1 MTNDASPAVT
11 DARIVVDRRFLWR
24 VSFIAG
30 LGGLLYGYDIGII
43 AAALVFVHKTFKP
56 SESTESFVVSIFLV
70 GSMLGSFCGGMI
82 ADRIG
87 RRSTLLWWGTIF
99 IAGSLLAALAPEV
112 FSLMAARALLGVAI
126 GFTSVTAPVFVSE
139 LAPPQSRGTLIG
151 CYQLALVIGIAIAN
165 LVGYLLADA
174 QAWRLMFGLGAAP
187 AALFTLLVLVLPES
201 PRWLCARGF
210 YDRAEAVLETYT
222 NPAGVA
228 KLLKEIRSALLDRIE
243 TRWSALFTRGV
254 RRSLF
259 IGSGFLILLAVTGIN
274 AVIYFG
280 PKIFSL
286 AGVSNDK
293 GAILLQLLITSLN
306 VAATVVGLFF
316 VDRVGR
322 KPLLYAGVS
331 GMTISLFLLAGA
343 FARQDAFGPTLGPV
357 VIGCL
362 SLYITCYA
370 FSMGPIAWILA
381 SEVFPLPIR
390 GRGIAAASLSFSV
403 ANFLVAQ
410 TFLPLVNRA
419 GSSATFGTYGFFCIV
434 TLVFVRFVVPETKG
448 IELESISKRPA
459 EPAGFAVETNG
470 S

>member
-1 MTNDASPAVT
+1 MGDGQ
-11 DARIVVDRRFLWR
+11 IVINRSFLWR

-43 AAALVFVHKTFKP
+43 AAALVFVHKAFHP
-56 SESTESFVVSIFLV
+56 SESAESFVVSIFLI

-87 RRSTLLWWGTIF
+87 RRSTLLWGGTIF

-112 FSLMAARALLGVAI
+112 YSLMAARELLGVAI

-151 CYQLALVIGIAIAN
+151 FYQLALVIGIAVAN

-174 QAWRLMFGLGAAP
+174 HAWRLMFGLGAAP
-187 AALFTLLVLVLPES
+187 AALFTVLVLALPES
-201 PRWLCARGF
+201 PRWLCARGSF
-210 YDRAEAVLETYT
+210 GEAEAVLRTYT
-222 NPAGVA
+222 SPAGVA
-228 KLLKEIRSALLDRIE
+228 MLLEEIRAALRDRVE
-243 TRWSALFTRGV
+243 TRWSALFTRAV
-254 RRSLF
+254 RRSLY

-286 AGVSNDK
+286 AGISNDK
-293 GAILLQLLITSLN
+293 GAIFLQLLITTVN
-306 VAATVVGLFF
+306 VAATVIGLFF

-343 FARQDAFGPTLGPV
+343 FAKQDAFGPTLGAV
-357 VIGCL
+357 AIGCL
-362 SLYITCYA
+362 TLYITCYA

-410 TFLPLVNRA
+410 TFLPLVNNA
-419 GSSATFGTYGFFCIV
+419 GSSATFATYGFFCVV

-448 IELESISKRPA
+448 IALESISTRSA
-459 EPAGFAVETNG
+459 EPAGFAANTNAN
-470 S
+470 

>member
-1 MTNDASPAVT
+1 MNPDAP
-11 DARIVVDRRFLWR
+11 IVVNHGFLWR

-43 AAALVFVHKTFKP
+43 APALVFVHKAFNP
-56 SESTESFVVSIFLV
+56 SESAESFVVSSFLI

-87 RRSTLLWWGTIF
+87 RRSTLLWGGTIF
-99 IAGSLLAALAPEV
+99 IAGSLLAALAPGIY
-112 FSLMAARALLGVAI
+112 SLMAARGLLGVAI

-139 LAPPQSRGTLIG
+139 LAPPQSRGTLVG
-151 CYQLALVIGIAIAN
+151 FYQLALVIGIAVAN
-165 LVGYLLADA
+165 VVGYLLADA
-174 QAWRLMFGLGAAP
+174 RAWRLMFGLGAAP
-187 AALFTLLVLVLPES
+187 AAVFAGLVLVLPES

-210 YDRAEAVLETYT
+210 FDEAEAVLRTYT

-228 KLLKEIRSALLDRIE
+228 MLLEEIRTALRDRTE
-243 TRWSALFTRGV
+243 TRWSALFTRAV
-254 RRSLF
+254 RRSLY
-259 IGSGFLILLAVTGIN
+259 IASGFLILLAVTGIN

-280 PKIFSL
+280 PRIFSL
-286 AGVSNDK
+286 AGISNDK
-293 GAILLQLLITSLN
+293 GALLLQLLVTTVN
-306 VAATVVGLFF
+306 VAATIIGLFF

-343 FARQDAFGPTLGPV
+343 FAKQDAIGPTLGAV
-357 VIGCL
+357 AIGCL
-362 SLYITCYA
+362 MLYIACYA
-370 FSMGPIAWILA
+370 CSMGPIAWILA

-410 TFLPLVNRA
+410 TFLPLVNNA
-419 GSSATFGTYGFFCIV
+419 GSSATFATYGFFCVV

-448 IELESISKRPA
+448 RALESISGRRA
-459 EPAGFAVETNG
+459 EAAGVAVETNAN
-470 S
+470 